1 MNLNMRKLFDSLRD
15 GLVIVSPDG
24 LVRYANH
31 VASQGLAPVVG
42 KPLPSDAIRHQI
54 RAAWQGYVK
63 LPLTLEVDAP
73 GQSRDADRLRVTLM
87 HSPVGEEYVVV
98 VHNITESQ
106 FYENTINNLAEVMR
120 QELSQPFQGMVRGLE
135 VLLEKLGNEDVYADP
150 ALLRELGDRVAEDG
164 AALLRHMNQLL
175 LMAETFSRAP
185 MVGND
190 RILVR
195 DLVSEVLLA
204 AKPLLAHKRI
214 RVSMLGVSE
223 ELPTLY
229 GSRRWLVQAMG
240 EYIQYMAG
248 QAKEDSEFLLTAKGG
263 GNFIIFHLRNTGQ
276 GLPVHLRDRAFLPF
290 HRGAGAPDGAPL
302 GLGLGLALCKRV
314 LELHKGHVRLVE
326 SEGET
331 NELIME
337 LPAGGA
343 LEAEEAAGIEQAQRY
358 AQDIARLMQRTSM
371 AIN

>member
-204 AKPLLAHKRI
+204 AKPLLARKRI
-214 RVSMLGVSE
+214 RVSMLGVNE

-229 GSRRWLVQAMG
+229 GSRRWLAQAMG

-290 HRGAGAPDGAPL
+290 HRGAGAPDGA